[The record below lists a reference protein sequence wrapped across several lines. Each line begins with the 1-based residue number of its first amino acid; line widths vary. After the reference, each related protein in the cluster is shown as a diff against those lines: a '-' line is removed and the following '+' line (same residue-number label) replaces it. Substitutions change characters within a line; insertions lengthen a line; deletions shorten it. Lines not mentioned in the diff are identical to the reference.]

1 MMPSRT
7 LRIQQEAPV
16 QGPAPS
22 VHPLRGHSGAHVA
35 YHAAGRRGFVRK
47 TAAGPAANERLMAQ
61 ADKQRQL
68 HMLALPFPRVL
79 SQGMDAQGCA
89 TFDMEYLPGRSVA
102 DAVINAA
109 FFDAATLVRTVQ
121 RMTWLFAHGT
131 GAPLPARLFR
141 NKIESIAAA
150 CDDDATRASAARLL
164 ALDWNGIPASPCH
177 GDLTLENILLTT
189 NSTVGLIDC
198 DETFASSWWL
208 DFGKLFQDIE
218 GHWCLRGLYSPG
230 APSVR
235 RINAVQKLQALGIA
249 FRALAARCDPALPAR
264 LPQLAAL
271 GLLRAAPYA
280 KDGETRLFL
289 QARIAHL
296 LEAPK

>member
-1 MMPSRT
+1 MSSLT
-7 LRIQQEAPV
+7 LRTRPEAVPPSA
-16 QGPAPS
+16 PASS
-22 VHPLRGHSGAHVA
+22 VHPLKGHSGARVA

-61 ADKQRQL
+61 AEKQRQL

-79 SQGMDAQGCA
+79 SQGVDTNGCA

-109 FFDAATLVRTVQ
+109 FFDTATLVRTVQ
-121 RMTWLFAHGT
+121 RMIWLFAHGT
-131 GAPLPARLFR
+131 GAPLPAHLFR
-141 NKIESIAAA
+141 SKIKNIAAA
-150 CDDDATRASAARLL
+150 CNDGATHASAVQLL

-218 GHWCLRGLYSPG
+218 GHWCLRGLY
-230 APSVR
+230 APDVPAVR
-235 RINAVQKLQALGIA
+235 RINAVQKLEALGTA
-249 FRALAARCDPALPAR
+249 FRGLAARCDPALPAR

-280 KDGETRLFL
+280 RDDQTRTFL
-289 QARIAHL
+289 QTRIAHL
-296 LEAPK
+296 LEARS

>member
-1 MMPSRT
+1 MSPLT
-7 LRIQQEAPV
+7 LRIESEVAAAQAPL
-16 QGPAPS
+16 PS
-22 VHPLRGHSGAHVA
+22 VHPLKGHSGARVA

-47 TAAGPAANERLMAQ
+47 TAARPAANERLMAQ
-61 ADKQRQL
+61 AEKQRQL

-79 SQGMDAQGCA
+79 SQGMNADGCA

-109 FFDAATLVRTVQ
+109 VFDAATLVRTVQ

-131 GAPLPARLFR
+131 GAALPARLFR
-141 NKIESIAAA
+141 DKIESIAAT
-150 CDDDATRASAARLL
+150 CSDDAIGGSAAQLL
-164 ALDWNGIPASPCH
+164 ALGWDGIPESPCH

-189 NSTVGLIDC
+189 GSTVGLIDC

-208 DFGKLFQDIE
+208 DFGKLFQDID
-218 GHWCLRGLYSPG
+218 GHWCLRGLYAPG
-230 APSVR
+230 APAVR
-235 RINAVQKLQALGIA
+235 RINAMQKLEALGTV

-280 KDGETRLFL
+280 KDDQTKLFL

-296 LEAPK
+296 LEARR

>member
-1 MMPSRT
+1 MPSLT
-7 LRIQQEAPV
+7 LRARPEVAAP
-16 QGPAPS
+16 QAPAPS
-22 VHPLRGHSGAHVA
+22 IHPLRGHSGARVA
-35 YHAAGRRGFVRK
+35 YHAAGKRGFVRK
-47 TAAGPAANERLMAQ
+47 TAAEPAANERLMAQ
-61 ADKQRQL
+61 AEKQRQL

-109 FFDAATLVRTVQ
+109 FFDTATLVRTVQ

-131 GAPLPARLFR
+131 GAALPVRLFQG
-141 NKIESIAAA
+141 KIESIAAA
-150 CDDDATRASAARLL
+150 CDDDAIRASAARLL
-164 ALDWNGIPASPCH
+164 ALDWNGIPMSPCH

-189 NSTVGLIDC
+189 GSTVGLIDC

-218 GHWCLRGLYSPG
+218 GHWCLRGLY
-230 APSVR
+230 APDVPAVR
-235 RINAVQKLQALGIA
+235 RINAVQKLEGLGTA
-249 FRALAARCDPALPAR
+249 FRTLAARCDPALPAR

-280 KDGETRLFL
+280 RNQATRDFVC
-289 QARIAHL
+289 ARIARL
-296 LEAPK
+296 LEGRP

>member
-1 MMPSRT
+1 MSALT
-7 LRIQQEAPV
+7 LRVQPEAVP

-22 VHPLRGHSGAHVA
+22 VHLLKGHSGARVA
-35 YHAAGRRGFVRK
+35 YHAGRRSFVRK
-47 TAAGPAANERLMAQ
+47 TAAAPAANARLKAQ

-79 SQGMDAQGCA
+79 AQGIAADGCA

-109 FFDAATLVRTVQ
+109 FFDTATLVRTVQ
-121 RMTWLFAHGT
+121 RMTWLFSP
-131 GAPLPARLFR
+131 GAGAALPARLFR
-141 NKIESIAAA
+141 DKIESIAAA
-150 CDDDATRASAARLL
+150 CDDGAVRACAAALQL
-164 ALDWNGIPASPCH
+164 LDWSGIPQSPCH

-189 NSTVGLIDC
+189 NRTVGLIDC

-208 DFGKLFQDIE
+208 DFGKLFQDID
-218 GHWCLRGLYSPG
+218 GHWCLRGLYAAGTPR
-230 APSVR
+230 V
-235 RINAVQKLQALGIA
+235 NAIQKLAPLGHA
-249 FRALAARCDPALPAR
+249 FRTLAAAIDPALPQR

-280 KDGETRLFL
+280 RDKATRDFVC
-289 QARIAHL
+289 ARIRHL
-296 LEAPK
+296 LEPRS